1 MFCLETQFLLKPF
14 SIAHCAV
21 GFHLIFQLD
30 WSFSFSCPLSECP
43 LSRQKWA
50 CLEILMRKIVAIAA
64 DLSFSGRQVCSY
76 QCPSISSLCA
86 PDTIGN
92 RYKQLYFPPN
102 VPRKY
107 SIFMN
112 NSKTYFIADSLR
124 TVLQNHWKFLQYSKL
139 SHWTL
144 LMPKWVG
151 VIYCPMNYKDLLG
164 PRVIKDH
171 LLKYNS
177 NKSFE
182 NESTTTIGFGI
193 DIGISNT
200 TTDSTSQE
208 KFHSQTGLTL
218 IINIW
223 WTNSFGL

>member
-1 MFCLETQFLLKPF
+1 MMFCLETQFLLKPF
-14 SIAHCAV
+14 SIAHCVV
-21 GFHLIFQLD
+21 GFHLIFQLN
-30 WSFSFSCPLSECP
+30 WSFFIFLPFKWV
-43 LSRQKWA
+43 SRQKWA
-50 CLEILMRKIVAIAA
+50 CLEILMRKIVAIAT

-92 RYKQLYFPPN
+92 RYKTLYFPPN
-102 VPRKY
+102 VPGKC

-112 NSKTYFIADSLR
+112 NSKPYFIADSLR
-124 TVLQNHWKFLQYSKL
+124 TVLQNHWKFLQYSEL

-177 NKSFE
+177 NKSVE
-182 NESTTTIGFGI
+182 NKSTATISFGI
-193 DIGISNT
+193 DIDFSNT
-200 TTDSTSQE
+200 TKE
-208 KFHSQTGLTL
+208 SQTPLHRK
-218 IINIW
+218 N
-223 WTNSFGL
+223 

>member
-1 MFCLETQFLLKPF
+1 MCLQQILKYHDFDVLSRNSIFVETFFNCSLRR
-14 SIAHCAV
+14 
-21 GFHLIFQLD
+21 
-30 WSFSFSCPLSECP
+30 WFSFNFSTRLVFFIFLPFKWV
-43 LSRQKWA
+43 SRQKWA
-50 CLEILMRKIVAIAA
+50 CLEILMRKIVAIAT

-92 RYKQLYFPPN
+92 RYKTLYFPPN
-102 VPRKY
+102 VPGKC
-107 SIFMN
+107 SILW
-112 NSKTYFIADSLR
+112 SIPKLISLL
-124 TVLQNHWKFLQYSKL
+124 TVSKFLQYSKL

-177 NKSFE
+177 NKSVE
-182 NESTTTIGFGI
+182 NKSTATISFGI
-193 DIGISNT
+193 DIDFSNT
-200 TTDSTSQE
+200 TKE
-208 KFHSQTGLTL
+208 SQTPLHRK
-218 IINIW
+218 N
-223 WTNSFGL
+223 